1 MGESARVL
9 GKVATR
15 MLFENDRVRIWEMD
29 LPPGGRSDV
38 HRHDLDYVLVILE
51 GDRIAAE
58 PEPDTAGAFREPI
71 EFPVEPGTDDLRQPR
86 RHRDGDQRRAQA
98 IPRDPHRAQV
108 VGCQPTK

>member
-9 GKVATR
+9 GNVATR

-58 PEPDTAGAFREPI
+58 PEQDTAGAFREPI
-71 EFPVEPGTDDLRQPR
+71 EFPVEPGQTIYVNR
-86 RHRDGDQRRAQA
+86 GGIETA
-98 IPRDPHRAQV
+98 IN
-108 VGCQPTK
+108 VGQKRYREILIELKS